1 MKRLGLLAILLAF
14 GTLGCDDSNN
24 GKADTTPSKE
34 DTQVED
40 TNGGEEIPTPLDV
53 ALPDTQ
59 EDIQGREDLI
69 PWDESQPDLAVDTA
83 VPDITPQDI
92 PEPQDLTPEDTA
104 QPDLAP
110 EDTAAPD
117 VAPDVV
123 AGACNNAADI
133 QAFATSSVEDV
144 MKNCAMGCI
153 GKGAECG
160 ATCSQEKMG
169 LSQPCSMCVGELLSC
184 TMSKCMMNC
193 ISGGQAC
200 TDCIADKCGSDFETC
215 AGVAIP

>member
-14 GTLGCDDSNN
+14 GTLGCDESNS
-24 GKADTTPSKE
+24 GKTDTTPSKE
-34 DTQVED
+34 DANTYDTRCVED
-40 TNGGEEIPTPLDV
+40 CSAPMEV
-53 ALPDTQ
+53 FVHDTQ
-59 EDIQGREDLI
+59 EEIQGRQDLI

-110 EDTAAPD
+110 EDATVPD
-117 VAPDVV
+117 VAPDVA

-200 TDCIADKCGSDFETC
+200 TDCIAEKCGSDFETC
-215 AGVAIP
+215 SGVAIP